1 MLACESYL
9 AAMLAGMREKSKQ
22 KLVVIGGGT
31 GSFALLSGLKHYFG
45 DITSLVNM
53 VDDGGSTGVL
63 RDELGVL
70 PPGDVRQC
78 LVALSDAPETMRA
91 LFNYRFPEGT
101 FAGHSFGNL
110 FLSAMERMT
119 DDFDEAVAMASDVLK
134 ISGRVLPITTDNCRL
149 YMKIGERV
157 VAGESAVAEAV
168 IDDPMQRPTLWIEPP
183 ARLSESARE
192 AIASADMI
200 VIAPGNLY
208 CALVPS
214 LLVDGVSEALQHSSA
229 QVVYVA
235 NLVNKPQHTSG
246 FSVVDYVDEL
256 ERYIGA
262 PRIDMVLY
270 NIDEPSPELLE
281 RYALDGEYPVIVDK
295 TSLKKQHYQ
304 AIGGAFMKK
313 DDIIVDEGE
322 NNGDH
327 KQDVRLKRS
336 YIRHDGTAIAKQL
349 RNLTIS
355 Q

>member
-1 MLACESYL
+1 
-9 AAMLAGMREKSKQ
+9 MLAGMQQKSKR

-31 GSFALLSGLKHYFG
+31 GSFALLSGLKHYFS

-119 DDFDEAVAMASDVLK
+119 DDFDEAVAMASEVLK
-134 ISGRVLPITTDNCRL
+134 LSGRVLPITTDNCRL

-168 IDDPMQRPTLWIEPP
+168 IDDSTQRPTLWIEPP

-214 LLVDGVSEALQHSSA
+214 LLVDGVSGALQRSPA
-229 QVVYVA
+229 QLAYVA
-235 NLVNKPQHTSG
+235 NLVNKPQHTAG

-256 ERYIGA
+256 ERYIGG

-270 NIDEPSPELLE
+270 NTDEPSPDLLE
-281 RYALDGEYPVIVDK
+281 RYALDGEYPVAADEAA
-295 TSLKKQHYQ
+295 LKQQHYQ
-304 AIGGAFMKK
+304 AIGGEFMKK
-313 DDIIVDEGE
+313 DDIVVDEGE
-322 NNGDH
+322 SSDGA
-327 KQDVRLKRS
+327 KQGVRLKRS
-336 YIRHDGTAIAKQL
+336 YIRHDGTAIAEKIQKI
-349 RNLTIS
+349 RRK
-355 Q
+355 